1 MFYCGM
7 IRIQI
12 TNMEDAVMS
21 EEIKELNNK
30 ELNEV
35 AGGTDTD
42 VCNKCGQPDSK
53 HVNSFLNYGKSF
65 LHRVVGGDTLAN
77 IAPRYKT
84 TIAQLQRWNNIHDPA
99 KIYVGQLL
107 VVCVV

>member
-1 MFYCGM
+1 MSCDKNKDCGKDPC
-7 IRIQI
+7 IQ
-12 TNMEDAVMS
+12 
-21 EEIKELNNK
+21 ELC
-30 ELNEV
+30 NEQLDSI

-53 HVNSFLNYGKSF
+53 HNKSFLNYGKSF
-65 LHRVVGGDTLAN
+65 LHRVVWGDTLAN